1 MARSKQGGAW
11 GFLRGKVGGM
21 SYSILG
27 ADKSGSGKKEQI
39 IRSLPESVKNP
50 QTAGQTMQRMKL
62 APAQKFYK
70 AFSELLSN
78 AFQGI
83 AYGDASRRYFMALA
97 MKTEGPYVEKG
108 VDRFIPAAY
117 VFSQGSLPSVGI
129 EPFEGGATV
138 ITLANEVAEG
148 KTTITNAEFAELLGV
163 GEDYQLT
170 VAVVNNVNGVFIPS
184 YIPFDKRL
192 QIKDLPEGTLAIAEG
207 KVTINPAALGL
218 DMSAMVACCVVLSV
232 QDASGAWLRSTQEM
246 IISNELRSSLYGPDA
261 LEKAI
266 YSFQSDNTVNT
277 VNSAWYYNLGLA
289 QAWNGKLITV
299 TMDLNQ
305 DGEADNKNVVMGIQ
319 QIDGRIVRTVFAT
332 STDDD
337 GLIIFIEDNKVTTSP
352 VATVSEFKGL
362 HYGSGEYN
370 NIEQWQDSYAA
381 QLNVDAG
388 GGSGNTFSM
397 NVVHYDESAQEYGA
411 SEESFVAI
419 ERASDAE
426 NAPFVAVKDDGTKVY
441 LINTN
446 TTSWG
451 YNMSIIKKTTSL
463 NDKPVNAFS
472 GSIKLNNE
480 THKLSNGDAKFIPF
494 DYTNQSD
501 EEFSQDA
508 MDNWA
513 EMVRKGF
520 TLTIFL
526 YN

>member
-97 MKTEGPYVEKG
+97 MKAEGPYVQKG

-148 KTTITNAEFAELLGV
+148 TTTITNAEFAELLGV

-261 LEKAI
+261 LENAI
-266 YSFQSDNTVNT
+266 YSFQSDNTVNG

-332 STDDD
+332 STDDE
-337 GLIIFIEDNKVTTSP
+337 GLIIFIENNKVTTSP

-362 HYGSGEYN
+362 HYGSGDYN

-381 QLNVDAG
+381 QLNVEPA
-388 GGSGNTFSM
+388 SGNSETTGERTAYLRTYKDSTSSQSYKFVVNEKGKILVGAGKFIIDDNNSLTLTNIFGDISKAIDQLGSE
-397 NVVHYDESAQEYGA
+397 NV
-411 SEESFVAI
+411 
-419 ERASDAE
+419 
-426 NAPFVAVKDDGTKVY
+426 
-441 LINTN
+441 
-446 TTSWG
+446 
-451 YNMSIIKKTTSL
+451 
-463 NDKPVNAFS
+463 AFS
-472 GSIKLNNE
+472 GDGATFTFKMA
-480 THKLSNGDAKFIPF
+480 KRGQLSAQTYSVDKGKATPTIE
-494 DYTNQSD
+494 DYS
-501 EEFSQDA
+501 E
-508 MDNWA
+508 
-513 EMVRKGF
+513 
-520 TLTIFL
+520 
-526 YN
+526 

>member
-83 AYGDASRRYFMALA
+83 PYGDASRRYFMALA
-97 MKTEGPYVEKG
+97 MKEEGPYVQKG

-148 KTTITNAEFAELLGV
+148 TTTITNAEFAELLGV

-170 VAVVNNVNGVFIPS
+170 VAVVNNVNGVFVPS
-184 YIPFDKRL
+184 YIPFDERL
-192 QIKDLPEGTLAIAEG
+192 QIANLPEGTLAIADG

-246 IISNELRSSLYGPDA
+246 IISNELRNSLYGPDA
-261 LEKAI
+261 LENAI
-266 YSFQSDNTVNT
+266 YSYQSGTTVNG

-299 TMDLNQ
+299 VMDLNQ
-305 DGEADNKNVVMGIQ
+305 DGLADNKNVVMGIQ

-332 STDDD
+332 STDDE
-337 GLIIFIEDNKVTTSP
+337 GLIIFIENGKVTTSP

-362 HYGSGEYN
+362 HYGGGEYN

-381 QLNVDAG
+381 QLNVDANG
-388 GGSGNTFSM
+388 GGTEPTGERTAYLRTYTDSTSSQSFKF
-397 NVVHYDESAQEYGA
+397 VVN
-411 SEESFVAI
+411 EEGKILVGDGKFIVDDNNSLLLTNIFADISRAI
-419 ERASDAE
+419 EKLGSE
-426 NAPFVAVKDDGTKVY
+426 NVIT
-441 LINTN
+441 
-446 TTSWG
+446 
-451 YNMSIIKKTTSL
+451 
-463 NDKPVNAFS
+463 
-472 GSIKLNNE
+472 
-480 THKLSNGDAKFIPF
+480 NGDGGNFTFKMAKKGQLSAKTYSINGGVATPTIE
-494 DYTNQSD
+494 DYS
-501 EEFSQDA
+501 E
-508 MDNWA
+508 
-513 EMVRKGF
+513 
-520 TLTIFL
+520 
-526 YN
+526 

>member
-62 APAQKFYK
+62 APAQKFYS

-97 MKTEGPYVEKG
+97 MKAEGPYVQKG

-192 QIKDLPEGTLAIAEG
+192 QIKDLPEGTLAIADG

-261 LEKAI
+261 LENAI
-266 YSFQSDNTVNT
+266 YSYQSGNTVNG
-277 VNSAWYYNLGLA
+277 VNSAWYYNLGLS

-332 STDDD
+332 STDDE

-362 HYGSGEYN
+362 YYGSGAYN

-381 QLNVDAG
+381 QLNATGTMEEAEPKPFKLKVA
-388 GGSGNTFSM
+388 S
-397 NVVHYDESAQEYGA
+397 YDDDDNNYSIT
-411 SEESFVAI
+411 EEEFKRI
-419 ERASDAE
+419 EKATNDDNS
-426 NAPFVAVKDDGTKVY
+426 PYVAVRANGKKVY
-441 LINTN
+441 LINVN
-446 TTSWG
+446 EQNVG
-451 YNMSIIKKTTSL
+451 YTKGIKAKSAVDDSNRPWSSSISL
-463 NDKPVNAFS
+463 NTS
-472 GSIKLNNE
+472 
-480 THKLSNGDAKFIPF
+480 THILSNGD
-494 DYTNQSD
+494 
-501 EEFSQDA
+501 EEFIGFSNREGLTGGA
-508 MDNWA
+508 LDNWNVMKTLGFA
-513 EMVRKGF
+513 ESCWV
-520 TLTIFL
+520 
-526 YN
+526 

>member
-62 APAQKFYK
+62 SPAQKFYS

-97 MKTEGPYVEKG
+97 MKAEGPYVQKG

-129 EPFEGGATV
+129 EPFKGGATV

-148 KTTITNAEFAELLGV
+148 TTTITNAEFAELLGV

-170 VAVVNNVNGVFIPS
+170 IAVVNNVNGVFIPS
-184 YIPFDKRL
+184 YIPFDNRL
-192 QIKDLPEGTLAIAEG
+192 KIADLPEGTLAIAEG

-261 LEKAI
+261 LENAI
-266 YSFQSDNTVNT
+266 YSYQSGNTVNS
-277 VNSAWYYNLGLA
+277 VNSAWYYNLGLS

-299 TMDLNQ
+299 IMDLNQ
-305 DGEADNKNVVMGIQ
+305 DSLADNKNVVMGIQ
-319 QIDGRIVRTVFAT
+319 QVDGRIIRTVFAT
-332 STDDD
+332 STDDN
-337 GLIIFIEDNKVTTSP
+337 GLIIFIEDGRVTTSE
-352 VATVSEFKGL
+352 VATVNEFKGL
-362 HYGSGEYN
+362 HYGEYN

-388 GGSGNTFSM
+388 NTGGSGTTLSM
-397 NVVHYDESAQEYGA
+397 NAVTYDEEA
-411 SEESFVAI
+411 EEQGFFVNTPVNIVSI
-419 ERASDAE
+419 EHVDA
-426 NAPFVAVKDDGTKVY
+426 ADATSPYVAVDGEGNKY
-441 LINTN
+441 RIINGISISADGFKSLISKSQSTGHPA
-446 TTSWG
+446 W
-451 YNMSIIKKTTSL
+451 
-463 NDKPVNAFS
+463 S
-472 GSIKLNNE
+472 GVVTYDPQ
-480 THKLSNGDAKFIPF
+480 THKLSNDESTFMFIASNEDEGSSLWDASNFNELKK
-494 DYTNQSD
+494 
-501 EEFSQDA
+501 
-508 MDNWA
+508 
-513 EMVRKGF
+513 VGF
-520 TLTIFL
+520 NETIFG
-526 YN
+526 

>member
-97 MKTEGPYVEKG
+97 MKAEGPYVQKD

-129 EPFEGGATV
+129 EPFKGGATV
-138 ITLANEVAEG
+138 ITLANELAEG
-148 KTTITNAEFAELLGV
+148 TNTITNAEFAELLGV

-246 IISNELRSSLYGPDA
+246 IISNELRSTLYGPDA
-261 LEKAI
+261 LENAI

-305 DGEADNKNVVMGIQ
+305 DGLADNKNVVMGIQ

-332 STDDD
+332 STDDE

-381 QLNVDAG
+381 QMNVDAR
-388 GGSGNTFSM
+388 GGSGATISM
-397 NVVHYDESAQEYGA
+397 NVVKYDETAEAYKV

-419 ERASDAE
+419 ERASEAKDA
-426 NAPFVAVKDDGTKVY
+426 PYVAVKADGKKVY
-441 LINTN
+441 LICSSTS
-446 TTSWG
+446 SWG
-451 YNMSIIKKTTSL
+451 YNMSVFKKTTSPNEERKSAFSSTVKL
-463 NDKPVNAFS
+463 ND
-472 GSIKLNNE
+472 E

-494 DYTNQSD
+494 SYTNDSD
-501 EEFSQDA
+501 ETFINDA

-513 EMVRKGF
+513 EMVQAGF
-520 TLTIFL
+520 TLSIFL
-526 YN
+526 YH

>member
-62 APAQKFYK
+62 APAQKFYS

-97 MKTEGPYVEKG
+97 MKAEGPYVQKG

-117 VFSQGSLPSVGI
+117 VFSQGSLPSIGI

-148 KTTITNAEFAELLGV
+148 TTTITNAEFAELLGV
-163 GEDYQLT
+163 AENYQLT
-170 VAVVNNVNGVFIPS
+170 IAVVNNVNGVFIPS
-184 YIPFDKRL
+184 YIPFDNRL
-192 QIKDLPEGTLAIAEG
+192 KIADLPEGTLAIADG

-261 LEKAI
+261 LENAI
-266 YSFQSDNTVNT
+266 YSYQSGNTVNS
-277 VNSAWYYNLGLA
+277 VNSAWYYNLGLS

-299 TMDLNQ
+299 TMDLNN
-305 DGEADNKNVVMGIQ
+305 ESLADNKNVVMGIQ

-332 STDDD
+332 STDDE
-337 GLIIFIEDNKVTTSP
+337 GLIIFIENGRVTTSP
-352 VATVSEFKGL
+352 VATVAQFKEL
-362 HYGSGEYN
+362 HQGAGEYN

-381 QLNVDAG
+381 QLNVQGTKEEAEPTPFKLKVATWDD
-388 GGSGNTFSM
+388 NTEGYI
-397 NVVHYDESAQEYGA
+397 VK
-411 SEESFVAI
+411 EEEFVRI
-419 ERASDAE
+419 EKAT
-426 NAPFVAVKDDGTKVY
+426 NAANSPYVAVRHNGFKVY
-441 LINTN
+441 LINVNEQNVGYTN
-446 TTSWG
+446 GIKAKTATDESNRPWTSD
-451 YNMSIIKKTTSL
+451 IIL
-463 NDKPVNAFS
+463 KPTEHV
-472 GSIKLNNE
+472 
-480 THKLSNGDAKFIPF
+480 LSND
-494 DYTNQSD
+494 D
-501 EEFSQDA
+501 EEFIGFSNREGLTGGA
-508 MDNWA
+508 LDNWNV
-513 EMVRKGF
+513 MKTMGF
-520 TLTIFL
+520 SESCWV
-526 YN
+526 

>member
-62 APAQKFYK
+62 APAQKFYT

-83 AYGDASRRYFMALA
+83 PYGDASRRYFMALA
-97 MKTEGPYVEKG
+97 MRAEGPYVQKG

-117 VFSQGSLPSVGI
+117 VFSQGSLPSIGI

-148 KTTITNAEFAELLGV
+148 TTTITNAEFAELLGV

-170 VAVVNNVNGVFIPS
+170 IAVVNNVNGVFVPS
-184 YIPFDKRL
+184 YIPFDERL
-192 QIKDLPEGTLAIAEG
+192 KIADLPEGTLAIDED
-207 KVTINPAALGL
+207 KVSINPAALGL

-261 LEKAI
+261 LENAI
-266 YSFQSDNTVNT
+266 YSYQSGTTVNG
-277 VNSAWYYNLGLA
+277 VNSAWYYNLGLS

-299 TMDLNQ
+299 TMDLNN
-305 DGEADNKNVVMGIQ
+305 ESLADNKNVVMGIQ

-332 STDDD
+332 STNDD
-337 GLIIFIEDNKVTTSP
+337 GLIIFIENGRVTTSQ
-352 VATVSEFKGL
+352 VATVAQFKEL
-362 HYGSGEYN
+362 HQGAGEYN

-381 QLNVDAG
+381 QLNVETGNG
-388 GGSGNTFSM
+388 GGTGIKLEMNAVTWSDSVGDTGGFVNQPIKVVNVKHVNENDNTSPYIAVDNEGYTYRIINGEKSSRELSQSLIRKSQSEDQSAWS
-397 NVVHYDESAQEYGA
+397 NVVVY
-411 SEESFVAI
+411 
-419 ERASDAE
+419 DAE
-426 NAPFVAVKDDGTKVY
+426 N
-441 LINTN
+441 
-446 TTSWG
+446 
-451 YNMSIIKKTTSL
+451 
-463 NDKPVNAFS
+463 
-472 GSIKLNNE
+472 NE
-480 THKLSNGDAKFIPF
+480 LSNGDITFIFIAKEASTSMTEWDVANF
-494 DYTNQSD
+494 N
-501 EEFSQDA
+501 ELKK
-508 MDNWA
+508 
-513 EMVRKGF
+513 VGF
-520 TLTIFL
+520 NENIFG
-526 YN
+526 

>member
-39 IRSLPESVKNP
+39 IRSLPETVKNP

-70 AFSELLSN
+70 AFTELLSN

-97 MKTEGPYVEKG
+97 MKTEGPYVQKG

-129 EPFEGGATV
+129 EPFEGGANV

-148 KTTITNAEFAELLGV
+148 TTTITNAEFAELLGV

-192 QIKDLPEGTLAIAEG
+192 QIKDLPEGTLAIADG
-207 KVTINPAALGL
+207 KVNINPAALGL

-261 LEKAI
+261 LENAI
-266 YSFQSDNTVNT
+266 YSYQSDNTVNT

-305 DGEADNKNVVMGIQ
+305 DGKADNKNVVMGIQ

-332 STDDD
+332 STDDE
-337 GLIIFIEDNKVTTSP
+337 GLIVFIEDNKVTTSP

-362 HYGSGEYN
+362 YYGSGAYN

-381 QLNVDAG
+381 QLNANGTVEIPEPTPFTLKVAG
-388 GGSGNTFSM
+388 WDDNEEKY
-397 NVVHYDESAQEYGA
+397 VVEDKEFVKIVHADKEA
-411 SEESFVAI
+411 S
-419 ERASDAE
+419 
-426 NAPFVAVKDDGTKVY
+426 PYVAVTADGNKFY
-441 LINTN
+441 LINVN
-446 TTSWG
+446 QQNVG
-451 YNMSIIKKTTSL
+451 YKKAIFKKEGSSQSSRPWTAAVSL
-463 NDKPVNAFS
+463 DTEKH
-472 GSIKLNNE
+472 E
-480 THKLSNGDAKFIPF
+480 LSNGVYDFIG
-494 DYTNQSD
+494 
-501 EEFSQDA
+501 FSNGAGLTDGA
-508 MDNWA
+508 LDNWN
-513 EMVRKGF
+513 VLKTKGF
-520 TLTIFL
+520 NDSVWTV
-526 YN
+526 

>member
-62 APAQKFYK
+62 APAQKFYS

-97 MKTEGPYVEKG
+97 MKAEGPYVQKG

-117 VFSQGSLPSVGI
+117 VFSQGSLPSIGI

-148 KTTITNAEFAELLGV
+148 TTTITNAEFAELLGV

-170 VAVVNNVNGVFIPS
+170 IAVVNNVNGVFIPS
-184 YIPFDKRL
+184 YIPFDNRL
-192 QIKDLPEGTLAIAEG
+192 QIKDLPEGTLAIADG

-246 IISNELRSSLYGPDA
+246 IISNELRNSLYGPDA
-261 LEKAI
+261 LENAI
-266 YSFQSDNTVNT
+266 YSYQSGNTVNS
-277 VNSAWYYNLGLA
+277 VNSAWYYNLGLS

-299 TMDLNQ
+299 VMDLNN
-305 DGEADNKNVVMGIQ
+305 ESLADNKNVVMGIQ

-332 STDDD
+332 STDDE
-337 GLIIFIEDNKVTTSP
+337 GLIIFIENGRVTTSP
-352 VATVSEFKGL
+352 VATVAQFKEL
-362 HYGSGEYN
+362 HQGAGEYN

-381 QLNVDAG
+381 QLNVQGTKEEAEPTPFTLKVATWDDNTEGYIVKEEEFVRIEHETNDAN
-388 GGSGNTFSM
+388 S
-397 NVVHYDESAQEYGA
+397 
-411 SEESFVAI
+411 
-419 ERASDAE
+419 
-426 NAPFVAVKDDGTKVY
+426 PFVAVRPNGFKIY
-441 LINTN
+441 LINVNEQNVGYTN
-446 TTSWG
+446 GIKAKTATDESNRPWTSG
-451 YNMSIIKKTTSL
+451 ITL
-463 NDKPVNAFS
+463 KPTEHV
-472 GSIKLNNE
+472 
-480 THKLSNGDAKFIPF
+480 LSND
-494 DYTNQSD
+494 D
-501 EEFSQDA
+501 EEFIGFSNREGLTGGA
-508 MDNWA
+508 LANWNV
-513 EMVRKGF
+513 MKTMGF
-520 TLTIFL
+520 SESCWV
-526 YN
+526 

>member
-39 IRSLPESVKNP
+39 IRSLPETVKNP

-97 MKTEGPYVEKG
+97 MKAEGPYVQKG

-129 EPFEGGATV
+129 EPFKGGATV
-138 ITLANEVAEG
+138 ITLANEVAAE

-192 QIKDLPEGTLAIAEG
+192 QIKDLPEGTLAIDDG

-261 LEKAI
+261 LENAI

-277 VNSAWYYNLGLA
+277 VNSAWYYNLGLS

-299 TMDLNQ
+299 NMDLNN
-305 DGEADNKNVVMGIQ
+305 ESLADNKSVVMGIQ

-337 GLIIFIEDNKVTTSP
+337 GLIIFIENGRVTTSQ
-352 VATVSEFKGL
+352 VATVAQFKEL
-362 HYGSGEYN
+362 HQGAGEYN

-381 QLNVDAG
+381 QLNVETGKG
-388 GGSGNTFSM
+388 GGTGISLAMNTVTWSDSVGDTGGFVKESI
-397 NVVHYDESAQEYGA
+397 NVVSVKHVIESDNTSPFIAVTNEGYQYRIINGEKSTKELSQSLIRKSQ
-411 SEESFVAI
+411 SEDQSAWSKVVVY
-419 ERASDAE
+419 DAE
-426 NAPFVAVKDDGTKVY
+426 
-441 LINTN
+441 
-446 TTSWG
+446 S
-451 YNMSIIKKTTSL
+451 
-463 NDKPVNAFS
+463 
-472 GSIKLNNE
+472 
-480 THKLSNGDAKFIPF
+480 HKLSNDDIQFIFIAKEASTSMTEWDVANF
-494 DYTNQSD
+494 N
-501 EEFSQDA
+501 ELKK
-508 MDNWA
+508 
-513 EMVRKGF
+513 VGF
-520 TLTIFL
+520 NENIFG
-526 YN
+526 

>member
-62 APAQKFYK
+62 APAQKFYT

-97 MKTEGPYVEKG
+97 MRAEGPYVQKG

-148 KTTITNAEFAELLGV
+148 TTTITNAEFAELLGV
-163 GEDYQLT
+163 GEEYQLT
-170 VAVVNNVNGVFIPS
+170 IAVVNNVNGVFVPS
-184 YIPFDKRL
+184 YIPFDNRL
-192 QIKDLPEGTLAIAEG
+192 KIADLPEGTLAIAEG
-207 KVTINPAALGL
+207 KVTINPAALAL

-261 LEKAI
+261 LENAI
-266 YSFQSDNTVNT
+266 YSYQSGNTVNS
-277 VNSAWYYNLGLA
+277 VNSAWYYNLGLS

-299 TMDLNQ
+299 IMDLNQ
-305 DGEADNKNVVMGIQ
+305 DSLADNKNVVMGIQ

-332 STDDD
+332 STDDE
-337 GLIIFIEDNKVTTSP
+337 GLIIFIEDGKVTTSP

-362 HYGSGEYN
+362 HYGGGEYN

-381 QLNVDAG
+381 QLNVDANG
-388 GGSGNTFSM
+388 GGTEPTGERTAYIRTYTDSTSSQSFEVVVNEEGKILVGDGKFIVDDNNSLILTTIFAEISRAIEQLGSENVTTNGDSGNFTFKM
-397 NVVHYDESAQEYGA
+397 AKKGQLSAKTYSINAGVATPTIEDY
-411 SEESFVAI
+411 SE
-419 ERASDAE
+419 
-426 NAPFVAVKDDGTKVY
+426 
-441 LINTN
+441 
-446 TTSWG
+446 
-451 YNMSIIKKTTSL
+451 
-463 NDKPVNAFS
+463 
-472 GSIKLNNE
+472 
-480 THKLSNGDAKFIPF
+480 
-494 DYTNQSD
+494 
-501 EEFSQDA
+501 
-508 MDNWA
+508 
-513 EMVRKGF
+513 
-520 TLTIFL
+520 
-526 YN
+526 

>member
-21 SYSILG
+21 SYSILS

-39 IRSLPESVKNP
+39 IRSLPETVKNP

-97 MKTEGPYVEKG
+97 MSEEGPYVQKS

-117 VFSQGSLPSVGI
+117 PFSQGSLPSVGI
-129 EPFEGGATV
+129 EPFAGGATV

-148 KTTITNAEFAELLGV
+148 TTTITNAEFAELLGV
-163 GEDYQLT
+163 SETYQLT

-184 YIPFDKRL
+184 YIPFDNRL
-192 QIKDLPEGTLAIAEG
+192 QIADLPEGTLAIADG
-207 KVTINPAALGL
+207 KVTLNPAALGL

-261 LEKAI
+261 LESAI
-266 YSFQSDNTVNT
+266 YSYQSGTTVNS
-277 VNSAWYYNLGLA
+277 VNSAWYYNLGLS

-299 TMDLNQ
+299 TMDLNN
-305 DGEADNKNVVMGIQ
+305 ESLADNKKVVMGIQ

-332 STDDD
+332 STDDN

-352 VATVSEFKGL
+352 VATVAQFKEL
-362 HYGSGEYN
+362 HQGAAEYN

-388 GGSGNTFSM
+388 GGSGAAISL
-397 NVVHYDESAQEYGA
+397 NVAHYDEAAKAWGV

-419 ERASDAE
+419 ERASEAV
-426 NAPFVAVKDDGTKVY
+426 NAPFVAVKADGTKVY
-441 LINTN
+441 LICTSSN
-446 TTSWG
+446 SWG
-451 YNMSIIKKTTSL
+451 YNSPVIKKTTGP
-463 NDKPVNAFS
+463 NDNPINAF
-472 GSIKLNNE
+472 GDTPTLNNE
-480 THKLSNGDAKFIPF
+480 THKLSNGDANFIPF
-494 DYTNQSD
+494 SYTDDSD
-501 EEFSQDA
+501 EQLSTDA

-513 EMVRKGF
+513 VMQTNGF
-520 TLTIFL
+520 TLAIFL
-526 YN
+526 YH

>member
-97 MKTEGPYVEKG
+97 MKAEGPYVQKD

-129 EPFEGGATV
+129 EPFKGGATV
-138 ITLANEVAEG
+138 ITLANEVAKG
-148 KTTITNAEFAELLGV
+148 TTTITNAEFAELLGV

-261 LEKAI
+261 LENAI
-266 YSFQSDNTVNT
+266 YSYQSGNTVNT

-305 DGEADNKNVVMGIQ
+305 DGKADNKNVVMGIQ

-332 STDDD
+332 STDDE
-337 GLIIFIEDNKVTTSP
+337 GLIIFIENNKVTTSP

-381 QLNVDAG
+381 QLNVQGTVEEPEPTPFKLKVASWDDD
-388 GGSGNTFSM
+388 GNKYG
-397 NVVHYDESAQEYGA
+397 VQDEE
-411 SEESFVAI
+411 FVKIKQAAD
-419 ERASDAE
+419 EDS
-426 NAPFVAVKDDGTKVY
+426 PYVAVRANGSKVY
-441 LINTN
+441 LINVNEQNKGYKKAIFRKEGSAQSSSPWTSAINLN
-446 TTSWG
+446 T
-451 YNMSIIKKTTSL
+451 
-463 NDKPVNAFS
+463 
-472 GSIKLNNE
+472 E
-480 THKLSNGDAKFIPF
+480 EHELSNGDIDFIG
-494 DYTNQSD
+494 
-501 EEFSQDA
+501 FSNGAGLTDGA
-508 MDNWA
+508 LDNWNV
-513 EMVRKGF
+513 MKTQGF
-520 TLTIFL
+520 KDSVWTV
-526 YN
+526 

>member
-62 APAQKFYK
+62 APAQKFYT

-83 AYGDASRRYFMALA
+83 PYGDASRRYFMALA
-97 MKTEGPYVEKG
+97 MRAEGPYVQKG

-148 KTTITNAEFAELLGV
+148 TTTITNAEFAELLGV
-163 GEDYQLT
+163 GEDYQLSI
-170 VAVVNNVNGVFIPS
+170 AVVNNVNGVFVPS
-184 YIPFDKRL
+184 YIPFENRL
-192 QIKDLPEGTLAIAEG
+192 QIKDLPEGTLAIADG

-261 LEKAI
+261 LENAI
-266 YSFQSDNTVNT
+266 YSYQSGTTVNG

-299 TMDLNQ
+299 IMDLNQ
-305 DGEADNKNVVMGIQ
+305 DGLADNKNVVMGIQ
-319 QIDGRIVRTVFAT
+319 QIDGRITRTVFAT
-332 STDDD
+332 STDDE

-388 GGSGNTFSM
+388 IGPAIGAKIPL
-397 NVVHYDESAQEYGA
+397 NVAHYDNTTKEY
-411 SEESFVAI
+411 VANGQVFTSI
-419 ERASDAE
+419 MRDGVAD
-426 NAPFVAVKDDGTKVY
+426 NAPFVAVKADGTKVY
-441 LINTN
+441 LINADETN
-446 TTSWG
+446 WG
-451 YNMSIIKKTTSL
+451 LNNSIIKQKTSADATS
-463 NDKPVNAFS
+463 PNAFS
-472 GSIKLNNE
+472 NAVSLDNT
-480 THKLSNGDAKFIPF
+480 THKLSNNDEEFIPF
-494 DYTNQSD
+494 ALNDDSAIID
-501 EEFSQDA
+501 GSA
-508 MDNWA
+508 ANWSV
-513 EMVRKGF
+513 MMTKGF
-520 TLTIFL
+520 NYSIWLFH
-526 YN
+526 

>member
-62 APAQKFYK
+62 APAQKFYS

-97 MKTEGPYVEKG
+97 MKTEGPYVQKG

-170 VAVVNNVNGVFIPS
+170 IAVVNNVNGVFIPS
-184 YIPFDKRL
+184 YIPFNNRL
-192 QIKDLPEGTLAIAEG
+192 KIADLPEGTLAIADG

-261 LEKAI
+261 LENAI
-266 YSFQSDNTVNT
+266 YSYQSGNTVNS
-277 VNSAWYYNLGLA
+277 VNSAWYYNLGLS

-299 TMDLNQ
+299 TMDLNN
-305 DGEADNKNVVMGIQ
+305 ESLADNKNVVMGIQ

-332 STDDD
+332 STNDD
-337 GLIIFIEDNKVTTSP
+337 GLIIFIEDGKVTTSP
-352 VATVSEFKGL
+352 VATVAQFKEL
-362 HYGSGEYN
+362 HQGAGEYN

-381 QLNVDAG
+381 QLNVDTSG
-388 GGSGNTFSM
+388 DGGSVTLAM
-397 NVVHYDESAQEYGA
+397 NAVTWGAVGGEGQFVNKPVTIVSVKHVDEADETSPY
-411 SEESFVAI
+411 
-419 ERASDAE
+419 
-426 NAPFVAVKDDGTKVY
+426 VAVDGEGKQY
-441 LINTN
+441 RIMCGMNGIKAAGNSLIAKSQSLGHPAWSTVVTYNYDTHVLSDGSRTFMFIALSDGDN
-446 TTSWG
+446 TTEWDVT
-451 YNMSIIKKTTSL
+451 NFNELKK
-463 NDKPVNAFS
+463 VGF
-472 GSIKLNNE
+472 NE
-480 THKLSNGDAKFIPF
+480 
-494 DYTNQSD
+494 
-501 EEFSQDA
+501 
-508 MDNWA
+508 
-513 EMVRKGF
+513 
-520 TLTIFL
+520 TIFL
-526 YN
+526 QY

>member
-62 APAQKFYK
+62 APAQKFYT

-97 MKTEGPYVEKG
+97 MKAEGPYVQKG

-117 VFSQGSLPSVGI
+117 VFSQGSLPSIGI

-148 KTTITNAEFAELLGV
+148 TTTITNAEFAELLGV
-163 GEDYQLT
+163 ADNYQLT
-170 VAVVNNVNGVFIPS
+170 IAVVNNVNGVFIPS
-184 YIPFDKRL
+184 YIPFDNRL
-192 QIKDLPEGTLAIAEG
+192 QIKDLPEGTLAIADG

-246 IISNELRSSLYGPDA
+246 IISNELRNSLYGPDA
-261 LEKAI
+261 LENAI
-266 YSFQSDNTVNT
+266 YSYQSGNTVNS
-277 VNSAWYYNLGLA
+277 VNSAWYYNLGLS
-289 QAWNGKLITV
+289 QAWNGKLMTV
-299 TMDLNQ
+299 VMDLNN
-305 DGEADNKNVVMGIQ
+305 ESLADNKNVVMGIQ

-332 STDDD
+332 STDDE
-337 GLIIFIEDNKVTTSP
+337 GLIIFIENGRVTTSP
-352 VATVSEFKGL
+352 VATVAQFKEL
-362 HYGSGEYN
+362 HQGAGEYN

-381 QLNVDAG
+381 QLDVDAG
-388 GGSGNTFSM
+388 GGSGAAISLG
-397 NVVHYDESAQEYGA
+397 VVHYDETDKTYLVSKEG
-411 SEESFVAI
+411 FVSI
-419 ERASDAE
+419 ERASEAE
-426 NAPFVAVKDDGTKVY
+426 NAPFVAVKADGTKIY
-441 LINTN
+441 LINTGAN
-446 TTSWG
+446 SFG
-451 YNMSIIKKTTSL
+451 YNQSVFKKTTGP
-463 NDKPVNAFS
+463 NDNPKAAFTAPPA
-472 GSIKLNNE
+472 LEDE
-480 THKLSNGDAKFIPF
+480 THKLSNGDAYFIPF
-494 DYTNQSD
+494 SYQDDSESAFTL
-501 EEFSQDA
+501 DA
-508 MDNWA
+508 MGNWA
-513 EMVRKGF
+513 VMQTNGF
-520 TLTIFL
+520 TLSIFL
-526 YN
+526 YH

>member
-97 MKTEGPYVEKG
+97 MKAEGPYVQKG

-117 VFSQGSLPSVGI
+117 IFSQGSLPSVGI

-148 KTTITNAEFAELLGV
+148 TTTITNAEFAELLGV

-261 LEKAI
+261 LENAI

-305 DGEADNKNVVMGIQ
+305 DGKADNKNVVMGIQ

-362 HYGSGEYN
+362 HYGSGDYN

-388 GGSGNTFSM
+388 GASGNTFSM
-397 NVVHYDESAQEYGA
+397 NVAHYVESDKAYGLNK
-411 SEESFVAI
+411 ESFVAI
-419 ERASDAE
+419 ERASEDK
-426 NAPFVAVKDDGTKVY
+426 NAPFVAVKADGTKVY
-441 LINTN
+441 LINSGGN
-446 TTSWG
+446 SWG
-451 YNMSIIKKTTSL
+451 LNMSIIKKTTGP
-463 NDKPVNAFS
+463 DEEPMNAFS
-472 GSIKLNNE
+472 DTVNLKND
-480 THKLSNGDAKFIPF
+480 THKLSNGDANFIPF
-494 DYTNQSD
+494 SYTDDSD
-501 EEFSQDA
+501 EAYTLDA

-513 EMVRKGF
+513 VMQSNGF
-520 TLTIFL
+520 NLSIFL
-526 YN
+526 YH

>member
-11 GFLRGKVGGM
+11 GFLRGKIGGM

-62 APAQKFYK
+62 APAQKFYT

-97 MKTEGPYVEKG
+97 MRAEGPYVQKG

-148 KTTITNAEFAELLGV
+148 TTTITNAEFAELLGV

-170 VAVVNNVNGVFIPS
+170 IAVVNNVNGVFIPS
-184 YIPFDKRL
+184 YIPFDNRL

-261 LEKAI
+261 LENAI
-266 YSFQSDNTVNT
+266 YSYQSGNTVNG
-277 VNSAWYYNLGLA
+277 VNSAWYYNLGLS

-299 TMDLNQ
+299 IMDLNQ
-305 DGEADNKNVVMGIQ
+305 DSLADNKNVVMGIQ
-319 QIDGRIVRTVFAT
+319 QIDGRIIRTVFAT
-332 STDDD
+332 STDDN
-337 GLIIFIEDNKVTTSP
+337 GLIIFIEDGRVTTSK
-352 VATVSEFKGL
+352 VATVNEFKGL
-362 HYGSGEYN
+362 HYGEYN

-388 GGSGNTFSM
+388 KTGGSGRTLSM
-397 NVVHYDESAQEYGA
+397 NAVTY
-411 SEESFVAI
+411 
-419 ERASDAE
+419 DAE
-426 NAPFVAVKDDGTKVY
+426 AEEQGYFVNTPVNIVSVEHVDAADTTSPYVAVDGEGNKYRIINGISISAHAFESLIGKSQSTGHPAWSKVVTY
-441 LINTN
+441 
-446 TTSWG
+446 
-451 YNMSIIKKTTSL
+451 
-463 NDKPVNAFS
+463 DPQ
-472 GSIKLNNE
+472 
-480 THKLSNGDAKFIPF
+480 THKLSNGESTFMFIASNEDEGSSNWDASNFNELKK
-494 DYTNQSD
+494 
-501 EEFSQDA
+501 
-508 MDNWA
+508 
-513 EMVRKGF
+513 VGF
-520 TLTIFL
+520 NETIFS
-526 YN
+526 

>member
-62 APAQKFYK
+62 APAQKFYS

-97 MKTEGPYVEKG
+97 MKAEGPYVQKG

-129 EPFEGGATV
+129 EPFKGGATV

-148 KTTITNAEFAELLGV
+148 TTTITNAEFAELLGV
-163 GEDYQLT
+163 AENYQLT
-170 VAVVNNVNGVFIPS
+170 IAVVNNVNGVFIPS
-184 YIPFDKRL
+184 YIPFDNRL
-192 QIKDLPEGTLAIAEG
+192 QIADLPEGTLAIADG

-261 LEKAI
+261 LENAI
-266 YSFQSDNTVNT
+266 YSYQSGNTVNS
-277 VNSAWYYNLGLA
+277 VNSAWYYNLGLS

-299 TMDLNQ
+299 TMDLNN
-305 DGEADNKNVVMGIQ
+305 ESLADNKNVVMGIQ
-319 QIDGRIVRTVFAT
+319 QIDGRITRTVFAT
-332 STDDD
+332 STNDD
-337 GLIIFIEDNKVTTSP
+337 GLIIFIEDGKVTTSP
-352 VATVSEFKGL
+352 VATVAQFKEL
-362 HYGSGEYN
+362 HQGAGEYN

-388 GGSGNTFSM
+388 GGSGTDISLYVAHWVKDTNMYVT
-397 NVVHYDESAQEYGA
+397 NKQV
-411 SEESFVAI
+411 FVSI
-419 ERASDAE
+419 ERANEAD
-426 NAPFVAVKDDGTKVY
+426 NAPFVAVKADGTKVY
-441 LINTN
+441 LINTGGN
-446 TTSWG
+446 SFG
-451 YNMSIIKKTTSL
+451 YEMSVFKKTTGPKDNPMNAFSSSVSL
-463 NDKPVNAFS
+463 ND
-472 GSIKLNNE
+472 E
-480 THKLSNGDAKFIPF
+480 TKKLSNGDDYFIPF
-494 DYTNQSD
+494 SYQDDSD
-501 EEFSQDA
+501 DQLGSTPL
-508 MDNWA
+508 DNWA
-513 EMVRKGF
+513 VMQSNGF
-520 TLTIFL
+520 NLSIFL
-526 YN
+526 YH

>member
-11 GFLRGKVGGM
+11 GFLRGKVGSM

-50 QTAGQTMQRMKL
+50 QTASQTMQRMKL

-97 MKTEGPYVEKG
+97 MKAEGPYVQKG

-117 VFSQGSLPSVGI
+117 AFSQGSLPSVGI
-129 EPFEGGATV
+129 EPFKGGATV

-261 LEKAI
+261 LENAI

-305 DGEADNKNVVMGIQ
+305 DGLADNKNVVMGIQ

-332 STDDD
+332 STDDE

-388 GGSGNTFSM
+388 GGSGKTFSM
-397 NVVHYDESAQEYGA
+397 NVVHYNETDKAYGVDEEN
-411 SEESFVAI
+411 FVAI
-419 ERASDAE
+419 ERDSEAE
-426 NAPFVAVKDDGTKVY
+426 NAPFVAVKADGTKVY

-446 TTSWG
+446 ATSWG
-451 YNMSIIKKTTSL
+451 WNKPVIKKTTGV
-463 NDKPVNAFS
+463 NDNPKNAFGKTPS
-472 GSIKLNNE
+472 LNNE
-480 THKLSNGDAKFIPF
+480 THKLSNGDANFIPF
-494 DYTNQSD
+494 DYTDASD
-501 EEFSQDA
+501 EAFMQDA

-513 EMVRKGF
+513 VMQANGF
-520 TLTIFL
+520 TLSIFL
-526 YN
+526 YQ

>member
-62 APAQKFYK
+62 APAQKFYS

-97 MKTEGPYVEKG
+97 MKAEGPYVQKG

-117 VFSQGSLPSVGI
+117 VFSQGSLPSIGI

-163 GEDYQLT
+163 AENYQLT
-170 VAVVNNVNGVFIPS
+170 IAVVNNVNGVFIPS
-184 YIPFDKRL
+184 YIPFDDRL
-192 QIKDLPEGTLAIAEG
+192 QIKDLPEGTLAIADG

-261 LEKAI
+261 LENAI
-266 YSFQSDNTVNT
+266 YSYQSGNTVNS
-277 VNSAWYYNLGLA
+277 VNSAWYYNLGLS

-299 TMDLNQ
+299 TMDLNN
-305 DGEADNKNVVMGIQ
+305 ESLADNKNVVMGIQ

-332 STDDD
+332 STDDN
-337 GLIIFIEDNKVTTSP
+337 GLIIFIEDGRVTTSP
-352 VATVSEFKGL
+352 VATVAQFKEL
-362 HYGSGEYN
+362 HQGAGEYN

-381 QLNVDAG
+381 QLNVQPANNNEPSGARTAYLRNYEKYKVVVNEGGQVVIDNKKIVLDDAG
-388 GGSGNTFSM
+388 L
-397 NVVHYDESAQEYGA
+397 VVVS
-411 SEESFVAI
+411 
-419 ERASDAE
+419 
-426 NAPFVAVKDDGTKVY
+426 
-441 LINTN
+441 
-446 TTSWG
+446 TTSG
-451 YNMSIIKKTTSL
+451 PIAEDIEPMIESLGSESISITGL
-463 NDKPVNAFS
+463 
-472 GSIKLNNE
+472 GS
-480 THKLSNGDAKFIPF
+480 TGS
-494 DYTNQSD
+494 
-501 EEFSQDA
+501 
-508 MDNWA
+508 
-513 EMVRKGF
+513 F
-520 TLTIFL
+520 TLPAKAGKTATT
-526 YN
+526 YNIANSHVTPAVENYSE

>member
-11 GFLRGKVGGM
+11 GFLRGKVGSM

-97 MKTEGPYVEKG
+97 MKAEGPYVQKG

-148 KTTITNAEFAELLGV
+148 TTTITNAEFAELLGV

-192 QIKDLPEGTLAIAEG
+192 QIKDLPEGTLAIADG

-261 LEKAI
+261 LENAI

-299 TMDLNQ
+299 NMDLNQ
-305 DGEADNKNVVMGIQ
+305 DGLADNKNVVMGIQ

-332 STDDD
+332 STDDK
-337 GLIIFIEDNKVTTSP
+337 GLIIFIEDNKVKTSP

-362 HYGSGEYN
+362 YYGSGQYN

-381 QLNVDAG
+381 QLNVEAG
-388 GGSGNTFSM
+388 NGEAIGTRKAYIRQVQGYKFVVNEDGQLVISNNKIILDDEGQLAIAYTYVQQIASILDSVIASIGS
-397 NVVHYDESAQEYGA
+397 ES
-411 SEESFVAI
+411 V
-419 ERASDAE
+419 
-426 NAPFVAVKDDGTKVY
+426 
-441 LINTN
+441 
-446 TTSWG
+446 
-451 YNMSIIKKTTSL
+451 SITGK
-463 NDKPVNAFS
+463 
-472 GSIKLNNE
+472 NE
-480 THKLSNGDAKFIPF
+480 TGSLTLPAKADKTATTYNIVSGVATP
-494 DYTNQSD
+494 
-501 EEFSQDA
+501 
-508 MDNWA
+508 
-513 EMVRKGF
+513 
-520 TLTIFL
+520 TIEN
-526 YN
+526 YSE

>member
-97 MKTEGPYVEKG
+97 MKSEGPYVQKG
-108 VDRFIPAAY
+108 VDRFLPAAY

-148 KTTITNAEFAELLGV
+148 TTTITNAEFAELLGV

-246 IISNELRSSLYGPDA
+246 IISNELRKSLYGPDA
-261 LEKAI
+261 LENAI
-266 YSFQSDNTVNT
+266 YSFQSNNTVNT

-305 DGEADNKNVVMGIQ
+305 DGLADNKSVVMGIQ
-319 QIDGRIVRTVFAT
+319 QIDGRITRTVFAT

-337 GLIIFIEDNKVTTSP
+337 GLIIFIEDNKVKTSP

-362 HYGSGEYN
+362 YYGSGAYN

-381 QLNVDAG
+381 QLNVDANG
-388 GGSGNTFSM
+388 GGTEPIGERTAYLRTYTDSTSSQSYKFVVNEKGKILVGDGKFVIDDNNNLTLSNIFGDISKAINKLGSE
-397 NVVHYDESAQEYGA
+397 NV
-411 SEESFVAI
+411 
-419 ERASDAE
+419 
-426 NAPFVAVKDDGTKVY
+426 
-441 LINTN
+441 
-446 TTSWG
+446 
-451 YNMSIIKKTTSL
+451 
-463 NDKPVNAFS
+463 AFS
-472 GSIKLNNE
+472 GDGGTFTFKMAK
-480 THKLSNGDAKFIPF
+480 TGQLSAQTYSVDKGKATPTIE
-494 DYTNQSD
+494 DYS
-501 EEFSQDA
+501 E
-508 MDNWA
+508 
-513 EMVRKGF
+513 
-520 TLTIFL
+520 
-526 YN
+526 

>member
-39 IRSLPESVKNP
+39 IRSLPETVKNP

-97 MKTEGPYVEKG
+97 MKTEGPYVQKG
-108 VDRFIPAAY
+108 VDRFIPGAY
-117 VFSQGSLPSVGI
+117 IFSQGSLPSVGI

-148 KTTITNAEFAELLGV
+148 TTTITNAEFAELLGV

-192 QIKDLPEGTLAIAEG
+192 QIKDLPEGTLAIADG

-261 LEKAI
+261 LENAI
-266 YSFQSDNTVNT
+266 YSYQSDNTINS

-305 DGEADNKNVVMGIQ
+305 NGLADNKNVVMGIQ

-332 STDDD
+332 STDDE
-337 GLIIFIEDNKVTTSP
+337 GLIIFIEDGKVRTSP

-362 HYGSGEYN
+362 HYGSGDYN

-381 QLNVDAG
+381 QLNATGTVEKTEPTPFKLKVASWDDDGAKYG
-388 GGSGNTFSM
+388 MQDQEF
-397 NVVHYDESAQEYGA
+397 VKIEKAADEEISPY
-411 SEESFVAI
+411 
-419 ERASDAE
+419 
-426 NAPFVAVKDDGTKVY
+426 VAVNAEGDKVY
-441 LINTN
+441 LINVNEQNVGYTKAIFKKQGN
-446 TTSWG
+446 SQSSRPWTSAV
-451 YNMSIIKKTTSL
+451 SLDTS
-463 NDKPVNAFS
+463 KHA
-472 GSIKLNNE
+472 
-480 THKLSNGDAKFIPF
+480 LSNGDDSFIG
-494 DYTNQSD
+494 
-501 EEFSQDA
+501 FSNGTGLTDGA
-508 MDNWA
+508 LENWNV
-513 EMVRKGF
+513 MKTMGF
-520 TLTIFL
+520 NDSVWTV
-526 YN
+526 

>member
-70 AFSELLSN
+70 AFAELLSN

-83 AYGDASRRYFMALA
+83 PYGDASRRYFMALA
-97 MKTEGPYVEKG
+97 MKADGPYVQKG

-138 ITLANEVAEG
+138 ITLANEVEEG

-184 YIPFDKRL
+184 YIPFDNRL

-246 IISNELRSSLYGPDA
+246 IISNELRNSLYGPDA
-261 LEKAI
+261 LENAI
-266 YSFQSDNTVNT
+266 YSFQSDNTVNA

-305 DGEADNKNVVMGIQ
+305 DGLADNKNVVMGIQ

-332 STDDD
+332 STDDE

-362 HYGSGEYN
+362 HYGSGDYN

-388 GGSGNTFSM
+388 GGSGAAISM
-397 NVVHYDESAQEYGA
+397 SVAHYNETDKAYRV

-419 ERASDAE
+419 ERASEAE
-426 NAPFVAVKDDGTKVY
+426 NAPFVAVKADGTKVY

-446 TTSWG
+446 AGSWG
-451 YNMSIIKKTTSL
+451 YNMSVIKKTTSV
-463 NDKPVNAFS
+463 NDKPKNAFVS
-472 GSIKLNNE
+472 TPSLKND
-480 THKLSNGDAKFIPF
+480 THKLSNGDANFIPF
-494 DYTNQSD
+494 DYTNESD
-501 EEFSQDA
+501 EAFMQDA

-513 EMVRKGF
+513 VMQANGF
-520 TLTIFL
+520 KLTIFL

>member
-70 AFSELLSN
+70 AFAELLSN

-83 AYGDASRRYFMALA
+83 PYGDASRRYFMALA
-97 MKTEGPYVEKG
+97 MKAEGPYVQKG
-108 VDRFIPAAY
+108 VDRFIPAGY

-163 GEDYQLT
+163 GDDYQLT

-192 QIKDLPEGTLAIAEG
+192 KIKDLPEGTLAIAEG

-261 LEKAI
+261 LENAI

-305 DGEADNKNVVMGIQ
+305 DGKADNKNVVMGIQ

-332 STDDD
+332 STDDE
-337 GLIIFIEDNKVTTSP
+337 GLIIFVEDNKVKTSP
-352 VATVSEFKGL
+352 DATVSEFKGL
-362 HYGSGEYN
+362 YYGSGAYN

-388 GGSGNTFSM
+388 GGSGSDTAITL
-397 NVVHYDESAQEYGA
+397 NVAHYDATGNAYET
-411 SEESFVAI
+411 SEEEFTSIMRVS
-419 ERASDAE
+419 EAE
-426 NAPFVAVKDDGTKVY
+426 NAPFVAVKANGTKVY
-441 LINTN
+441 LINAEDGN
-446 TTSWG
+446 WGLNNSVIKQKTSAD
-451 YNMSIIKKTTSL
+451 SAS
-463 NDKPVNAFS
+463 PNAFS
-472 GSIKLNNE
+472 NTIHLDE
-480 THKLSNGDAKFIPF
+480 TTHKLSNGDETFIPF
-494 DYTNQSD
+494 ALDDSTAIIDGSAANWKIMMNKGFDYTIWL
-501 EEFSQDA
+501 FH
-508 MDNWA
+508 
-513 EMVRKGF
+513 
-520 TLTIFL
+520 
-526 YN
+526 

>member
-62 APAQKFYK
+62 APAQKFYT

-83 AYGDASRRYFMALA
+83 PYGDASRRYFMALA
-97 MKTEGPYVEKG
+97 MRAEGPYVQKS

-117 VFSQGSLPSVGI
+117 IFSQGSLPSVGI

-148 KTTITNAEFAELLGV
+148 TTTITNAEFAELLGV
-163 GEDYQLT
+163 SETYQLT
-170 VAVVNNVNGVFIPS
+170 IAVVNNVNGVFVPS
-184 YIPFDKRL
+184 YIPFDERL
-192 QIKDLPEGTLAIAEG
+192 KIADLPEGTLAIADG

-261 LEKAI
+261 LENAI
-266 YSFQSDNTVNT
+266 YSYQSGNTVNG

-299 TMDLNQ
+299 IMDLNQ
-305 DGEADNKNVVMGIQ
+305 DGLADNKNVVMGIQ
-319 QIDGRIVRTVFAT
+319 QIDGRITRTVFAT
-332 STDDD
+332 STDDN
-337 GLIIFIEDNKVTTSP
+337 GLIIFIEDGKVKTSP

-381 QLNVDAG
+381 QLNVEPGNGQPTGARKAYLRRYDDLNIVVNEDG
-388 GGSGNTFSM
+388 KVVIGNNKIILNDSGFTITTTTSGPLVEIIGTLRESWGS
-397 NVVHYDESAQEYGA
+397 ES
-411 SEESFVAI
+411 VAI
-419 ERASDAE
+419 TGE
-426 NAPFVAVKDDGTKVY
+426 
-441 LINTN
+441 
-446 TTSWG
+446 
-451 YNMSIIKKTTSL
+451 
-463 NDKPVNAFS
+463 
-472 GSIKLNNE
+472 GS
-480 THKLSNGDAKFIPF
+480 TGS
-494 DYTNQSD
+494 
-501 EEFSQDA
+501 
-508 MDNWA
+508 
-513 EMVRKGF
+513 F
-520 TLTIFL
+520 TLPATADKL
-526 YN
+526 VTTYNIASGVVTPAVENYSE

>member
-97 MKTEGPYVEKG
+97 MKTEGPYVQKG

-261 LEKAI
+261 LENAI

-305 DGEADNKNVVMGIQ
+305 DGKADNKNVVMGIQ

-332 STDDD
+332 STDDE
-337 GLIIFIEDNKVTTSP
+337 GLIIFIEDGKVTTSP

-362 HYGSGEYN
+362 HYGSGDYN

-388 GGSGNTFSM
+388 GGSGKTFSM
-397 NVVHYDESAQEYGA
+397 NVVQYVEAAKAYKV
-411 SEESFVAI
+411 SEESFVTI
-419 ERASDAE
+419 ERASEAKDA
-426 NAPFVAVKDDGTKVY
+426 PYVAVKADGTKVY

-446 TTSWG
+446 ANSWG
-451 YNMSIIKKTTSL
+451 YNMPVIKKTTSTKDNPKNAFGNTPSL
-463 NDKPVNAFS
+463 ND
-472 GSIKLNNE
+472 E

-494 DYTNQSD
+494 DYTNESD
-501 EEFSQDA
+501 EAYQLDA
-508 MDNWA
+508 EDNWKVMQA
-513 EMVRKGF
+513 NGF
-520 TLTIFL
+520 NLSIFL
-526 YN
+526 YH